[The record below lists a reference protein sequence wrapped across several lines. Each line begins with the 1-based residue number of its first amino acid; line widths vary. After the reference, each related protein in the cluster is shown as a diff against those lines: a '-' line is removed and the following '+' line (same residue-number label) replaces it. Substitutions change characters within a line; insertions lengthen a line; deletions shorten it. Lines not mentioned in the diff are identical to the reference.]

1 MSVPSCRR
9 HVLHVP
15 VRSLHE
21 GEGCVRSVRLD
32 HMREACGAL
41 VCAEGETPVVTLP
54 EGSLGF
60 YCVDDRIIALLPSG
74 DRVQLLSNGHVY
86 ILEEGLEEGL
96 LRIVNNLDVNGNDAI
111 TAICNGGVYQFSN
124 IGVTSAEYKPAPST
138 TNIVLHRE
146 RLFGA
151 AGRRICYTKRLNF
164 KSWTQYGEQDA
175 GWCDLLP
182 DGGDV
187 VDVVAM
193 RDRVYFLREYGI
205 TRFTGYADVY
215 NFRLDDLPYGM
226 GKIIS
231 RAAVLGGCAY
241 FFTEC
246 GLCRF
251 DGTSA
256 EPAPGAA
263 DGEIDLSQPVRAEQA
278 GETMLAAS
286 VTLKDGSAALYVY
299 EPVCGRGRFVR
310 RAYEKI
316 AGGNAVNL
324 MRNGAVYRLG
334 GRALPDSGC
343 SLTVRFALGDLG
355 DGEKRLEALRI
366 AGEGSVRAEASGEDG
381 TVRSCTGKAGEW
393 LDFAAGVRGETVT
406 VRIDSE
412 DEAVRILS
420 LTLRIRR
427 EERL

>member
-9 HVLHVP
+9 HVLHIP

-41 VCAEGETPVVTLP
+41 VCAEGETSVVTLP

-124 IGVTSAEYKPAPST
+124 IGVTSAEYIPAPST

-187 VDVVAM
+187 VDIVAM

-241 FFTEC
+241 F
-246 GLCRF
+246 
-251 DGTSA
+251 S
-256 EPAPGAA
+256 PN
-263 DGEIDLSQPVRAEQA
+263 A
-278 GETMLAAS
+278 GC
-286 VTLKDGSAALYVY
+286 AALTERRRNLPPARQTGRSIFRSPSVRNR
-299 EPVCGRGRFVR
+299 RGRR
-310 RAYEKI
+310 C
-316 AGGNAVNL
+316 
-324 MRNGAVYRLG
+324 
-334 GRALPDSGC
+334 LP
-343 SLTVRFALGDLG
+343 RP
-355 DGEKRLEALRI
+355 LR
-366 AGEGSVRAEASGEDG
+366 
-381 TVRSCTGKAGEW
+381 
-393 LDFAAGVRGETVT
+393 
-406 VRIDSE
+406 
-412 DEAVRILS
+412 
-420 LTLRIRR
+420 
-427 EERL
+427 